1 MNDKPETTFEF
12 DPLPGDATVTT
23 AQEKT
28 ATDPATDP
36 AKKKHGKA
44 TKPERKKRGPRR
56 VRASPC
62 EPQPITPLQEAFKA
76 SQEEGVKTAVA
87 NMYKKPRKKRE
98 PKADLAPE
106 FGYIKQFMTMSEP
119 TRKRVLAVLNKVFG

>member
-1 MNDKPETTFEF
+1 MTNLRQPSNLTHC
-12 DPLPGDATVTT
+12 
-23 AQEKT
+23 
-28 ATDPATDP
+28 PAT
-36 AKKKHGKA
+36 
-44 TKPERKKRGPRR
+44 R

-87 NMYKKPRKKRE
+87 NMYKKPREKRE

-106 FGYIKQFMTMSEP
+106 FGYIKQFMAMSEP